1 MKYSE
6 LKIGDTFHR
15 LTFKNL
21 TENHIVP
28 SGKKLMKALW
38 SCSCGKEKEIIVR
51 SVLKGNTKSCGCLN
65 AEVHRDIL
73 KTHGDSYT
81 KFYKI
86 WQCMHG
92 RVSCERGSARVNYK
106 DKGITVCERWSSYEN
121 FKEDMFESYNEG
133 DSLDRI
139 NNSMGYFK
147 ENCRWTNINVQN
159 YNRSQPAKP
168 SKTGKTGVKFR
179 EDRGVF
185 EASITKQGVIKTKH
199 FAYMIDAIF
208 QRMQWEQELYGFCK
222 T

>member
-1 MKYSE
+1 MRYSD
-6 LKIGDTFHR
+6 LKIGDIFYR
-15 LTFKNL
+15 LTFKRL
-21 TENHIVP
+21 TENHVLP

-38 SCSCGKEKEIIVR
+38 DCSCGKEKEIIIR
-51 SVLKGNTKSCGCLN
+51 SVLSGNTKSCGCFN
-65 AEVHRDIL
+65 SDSHKDTL

-81 KFYKI
+81 KFYKT
-86 WQCMHG
+86 WLYMKG
-92 RVSCERGSARVNYK
+92 RVQSNTDHTRVNYK
-106 DKGITVCERWSSYEN
+106 EKGIVVCERWLSYEN

-139 NNSMGYFK
+139 DNSLGYFK

-185 EASITKQGVIKTKH
+185 EASITKQGVIKSKH

-222 T
+222 V